1 MSMSDLQVCA
11 GHLLKNICI
20 SASAALGY
28 LISIGYEK
36 SRYRV
41 LIVTTPMG

>member
-11 GHLLKNICI
+11 GHLLKNICRL
-20 SASAALGY
+20 APAALGY
-28 LISIGYEK
+28 LILIGYEK
-36 SRYRV
+36 SRNRV

>member
-11 GHLLKNICI
+11 GHLLKNICR
-20 SASAALGY
+20 SAPAALGH
-28 LISIGYEK
+28 LISIDYQK

-41 LIVTTPMG
+41 LIVITSMG